1 MEKHH
6 DKHSKRQRQD
16 GGVCRTDEQ
25 RPADGQTA
33 TTDSVYD
40 SLAGDAWFPALY
52 ADDLVDDDV
61 KIYEP

>member
-6 DKHSKRQRQD
+6 DQHSKRQRQD
-16 GGVCRTDEQ
+16 GGVCHTETQ

-33 TTDSVYD
+33 TNESIYD
-40 SLAGDAWFPALY
+40 SLAADAWFPALY

>member
-1 MEKHH
+1 MEKKQ
-6 DKHSKRQRQD
+6 DRHSQRLEGARRAQD
-16 GGVCRTDEQ
+16 Q

-40 SLAGDAWFPALY
+40 SLAADAWFPALY